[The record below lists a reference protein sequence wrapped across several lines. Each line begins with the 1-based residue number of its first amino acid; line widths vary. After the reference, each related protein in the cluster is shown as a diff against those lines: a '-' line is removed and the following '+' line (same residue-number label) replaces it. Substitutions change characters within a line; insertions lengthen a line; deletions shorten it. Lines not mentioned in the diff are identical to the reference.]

1 MFRRTLSGSR
11 GARWR
16 NRAGLTGAA
25 ALAAAAAFAV
35 PAQGAVTNGAA
46 LEVFHGRD
54 FVSIVGYDPRTPLQ
68 VMVRN
73 PAGEPI
79 GFADVE
85 TDDQGNYELNHVGV
99 DGGINDC
106 FGGQSTPDIQP
117 GDTVSVMVNGDAARV
132 DSTVVQNVTS
142 GRAVIDSLAK
152 TITVSG
158 LARTPD
164 GAALTNVEV
173 RLNHPKAAQPGET
186 GVWEAAGADGRKD
199 WRESGVIDPVTGNYT
214 ATFAGASNADLAAV
228 ANADVSA
235 EWANADLSELTIWDG
250 VLPEPNPGCPPVSR
264 NAVEVPT
271 PVVETPAPTSDPDTG
286 TGTASGPAAGGT
298 VTPSPRVV
306 TVFVQEPVPDQ
317 RIAGVAAS
325 ALRVSQLSLARRI
338 SLARLGRR
346 GLQASMRLQQGTH
359 VVRITVYRARDGRRT
374 GSALL
379 VATRTP
385 RAAGVYRVALRD
397 RSLLRR
403 MRPGQYVLEVRAGR
417 SAATLGRVTR
427 VAFRVTR

>member
-1 MFRRTLSGSR
+1 M
-11 GARWR
+11 R

-25 ALAAAAAFAV
+25 ALAAAAALAV
-35 PAQGAVTNGAA
+35 PAQGAVTNGQA

-54 FVSIVGYDPRTPLQ
+54 FVNIVGYDPSTPLQ
-68 VMVRN
+68 VVVRN

-79 GFADVE
+79 GFANVE

-106 FGGQSTPDIQP
+106 FGGDSTPDIQP

-132 DSTVVQNVTS
+132 DSTVVQDVT
-142 GRAVIDSLAK
+142 ADAPVVDAAAK

-158 LARTPD
+158 RARTPN

-173 RLNHPKAAQPGET
+173 RLNHPKPDQPGES
-186 GVWEAAGADGRKD
+186 GVWDAPGAGGRKD
-199 WRESGVIDPVTGNYT
+199 WRRAGTIDAAGNYT
-214 ATFAGASNADLAAV
+214 AVFTDASGDDLDAV
-228 ANADVSA
+228 ADADMSA
-235 EWANADLSELTIWDG
+235 EWATPDLSELTVYDG
-250 VLPEPNPGCPPVSR
+250 VLPEPNPGCPPVGR
-264 NAVEVPT
+264 NAVEVPA
-271 PVVETPAPTSDPDTG
+271 PVVETPAPAPDSDAGSG
-286 TGTASGPAAGGT
+286 TGGGPVAGGT
-298 VTPSPRVV
+298 VTPSPRVI
-306 TVFVQEPVPDQ
+306 TVFVQEPDSRQ
-317 RIAGVAAS
+317 RIAGVTAS
-325 ALRVSQLSLARRI
+325 PLRVSQLSVARRI

-346 GLQASMRLQQGTH
+346 GLQASMRLPQGTGA
-359 VVRITVYRARDGRRT
+359 VRIAVHRARDGRRS

-379 VATRTP
+379 VASRSP

-427 VAFRVTR
+427 VAFRVIR